1 MTEERLRGGQVLV
14 ENEFAPLRT
23 VVLAE
28 SEVAIP
34 RSAADS
40 PDSRFLAEGWDAN
53 PIGQDMRDGDPARQA
68 AWERERTNLREVLE
82 RHGVTVVR
90 PRRLTEAEKAAA
102 GSNGYANFFA
112 RDPFFT
118 VGDQV
123 VEASMRFQHRRDEVL
138 PMRDLFLDR
147 VYPADCGY
155 VAVPRPQI
163 PEPGDATLGPGPF
176 LEGGDVLVLGNHVF
190 VGNSGLASNG
200 LGVRWLT
207 KYLHPRGFTVESV
220 RLHKRILHLDCA
232 LGLVRP
238 GLMVV
243 CEEALLDGVP
253 SALRD
258 WDRIRVGIDQAT
270 ALATN
275 GLPIDPGHYV
285 TDPAFRSI
293 GERIEE
299 HGVTVEYVDFAITR
313 SLGGSFRCSTQPLLR
328 RS

>member
-1 MTEERLRGGQVLV
+1 MTEELLSGGQIRV
-14 ENEFAPLRT
+14 ENEFAPLKT

-34 RSAADS
+34 ESAANS
-40 PDSRFLAEGWDAN
+40 PDSRFLAADWADN
-53 PIGQDMRDGDPARQA
+53 PIGEDMRDGAPDRQA
-68 AWERERTNLREVLE
+68 AWERERDNLRGVLE
-82 RHGVTVVR
+82 RHGVTVLR
-90 PRRLTEAEKAAA
+90 PRRLTTAEKTAA
-102 GSNGYANFFA
+102 GGDGYSNFFA

-118 VGDQV
+118 IGDQV
-123 VEASMRFQHRRDEVL
+123 IEASMRFRHRRDEVL
-138 PMRDLFLDR
+138 PMRDLFLAH

-163 PEPGDATLGPGPF
+163 PEVGDATLGPGPF

-190 VGNSGLASNG
+190 VGNSGLASNA

-207 KYLHPRGFTVESV
+207 KYLHPRGFTVEPV

-232 LGLVRP
+232 LGLVRQ

-243 CEEALLDGVP
+243 CEEALPDGVP
-253 SALRD
+253 SALRG
-258 WDRIRVGIDQAT
+258 WDRIRVTLDQAT
-270 ALATN
+270 ALAAN
-275 GLPIDPGHYV
+275 GLPIDPDHYV
-285 TDPAFRSI
+285 TDPAFRTI
-293 GERIEE
+293 GEHIER
-299 HGVTVEYVDFAITR
+299 HGVNVDYVDFAITR